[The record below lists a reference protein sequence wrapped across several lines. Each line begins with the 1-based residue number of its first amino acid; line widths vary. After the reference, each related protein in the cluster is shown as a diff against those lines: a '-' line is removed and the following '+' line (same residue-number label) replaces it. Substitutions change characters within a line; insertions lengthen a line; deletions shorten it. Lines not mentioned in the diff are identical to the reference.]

1 MERKTI
7 FFLIPLILAWLKI
20 NAQYFGDND
29 NYADDFVNGDGDDDD
44 DDDDEQSNRSE
55 PELISIQN
63 QIVSKDS
70 RFRVW
75 NNNQKQWFLHIKQTK
90 SSDKGFYMCQINTE
104 PLISRSAFLDILIAP
119 SIDYNATSTDVS
131 VDERTRL
138 SIRCRANGH
147 PKPSVIWRREDNKD
161 INLGLYGGKR
171 YSAKKVDGEFLN
183 ITQVTR
189 DDMGAYLCIA
199 SNSVPPIR
207 PKIKV
212 TNQLIGST
220 IGSDVR
226 LECRCEASPRPKAS
240 WIRYDGEMIANDP
253 NKYIISVEHESYR
266 SKMRLTILNLDE
278 KDFGSYKCVDRMII
292 NNNNNSNS
300 NILIRGKN

>member
-1 MERKTI
+1 
-7 FFLIPLILAWLKI
+7 
-20 NAQYFGDND
+20 
-29 NYADDFVNGDGDDDD
+29 
-44 DDDDEQSNRSE
+44 
-55 PELISIQN
+55 
-63 QIVSKDS
+63 
-70 RFRVW
+70 
-75 NNNQKQWFLHIKQTK
+75 
-90 SSDKGFYMCQINTE
+90 MCQINTE

-161 INLGLYGGKR
+161 INLGLYEVSKLSSR
-171 YSAKKVDGEFLN
+171 KTLSITLFILKTSLYS
-183 ITQVTR
+183 

-199 SNSVPPIR
+199 SNSVPPSVSKRIIVDINFR

-278 KDFGSYKCVDRMII
+278 KDFGSYKCVSKNFIGEKEG
-292 NNNNNSNS
+292 
-300 NILIRGKN
+300 LIRLYGKF